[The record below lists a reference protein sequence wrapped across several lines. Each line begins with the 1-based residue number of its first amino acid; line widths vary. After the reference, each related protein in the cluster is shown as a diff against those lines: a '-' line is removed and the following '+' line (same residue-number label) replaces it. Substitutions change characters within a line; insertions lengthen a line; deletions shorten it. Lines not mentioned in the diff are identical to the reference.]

1 MGASSRHHPGMGWYC
16 KGLSVCANVL
26 AAFNLN
32 SRQWFSLGGL
42 MKKLVAVIF
51 FAMFAGN
58 AMAQAGGASTGAS
71 GAGAFGSTGSTVGT
85 VALIAVMVAGVVAT
99 TNGYSSTNH

>member
-1 MGASSRHHPGMGWYC
+1 MR
-16 KGLSVCANVL
+16 
-26 AAFNLN
+26 
-32 SRQWFSLGGL
+32 
-42 MKKLVAVIF
+42 KLVAVIL
-51 FAMFAGN
+51 FAMLAGN

-99 TNGYSSTNH
+99 TNGYNSTSH